1 MTPQEELEKEN
12 LEIIARLDE
21 HTKFLETLRVS
32 QDGWAKVLSRMAIDH
47 DDMVKALKARKIVA
61 HIPQHLKPNK

>member
-12 LEIIARLDE
+12 LEIISRLNE

-47 DDMVKALKARKIVA
+47 DDIVKALQAGKIVS
-61 HIPQHLKPNK
+61 HIPRHLKPKK

>member
-12 LEIIARLDE
+12 LVIIARLDE

-32 QDGWAKVLSRMAIDH
+32 QDGWAKVLTRMTIDH
-47 DDMVKALKARKIVA
+47 DDIVKALQAGKIVS
-61 HIPQHLKPNK
+61 HIPRHLKPKK

>member
-12 LEIIARLDE
+12 LAIIARLNE

-32 QDGWAKVLSRMAIDH
+32 QDGWAKVLTRMAIDH
-47 DDMVKALKARKIVA
+47 DDIVKALQAGKIVS
-61 HIPQHLKPNK
+61 HIPRHLKPKK